1 MKLKRLIRYVLNKAS
16 VPSSF
21 IAGTK
26 VKNISLT
33 SKAGVIGF
41 SAATAGSATAAYLY
55 DNTVDFKVTVSG
67 ATARNAVIYMT
78 SSTKTYTIPTDMNG
92 EVHVHV
98 LDGPYKYAV
107 YATSAGITSATGVFT
122 ASTTGTISVA
132 V

>member
-1 MKLKRLIRYVLNKAS
+1 MLNKAS
-16 VPSSF
+16 VPSKF
-21 IAGTK
+21 VAGTK
-26 VKNISLT
+26 VKNISLN
-33 SKAGVIGF
+33 SASGVIGF

-55 DNTVDFKVTVSG
+55 DNTVDFKITVGTTGVTAG
-67 ATARNAVIYMT
+67 MNAFVLMT
-78 SSTKTYTIPTDMNG
+78 SSTKTYNIKADLKG

-107 YATSAGITSATGVFT
+107 YATAAGITSATGVFT